1 MRGSI
6 LLLVSLA
13 LPLAAQTGPSASEAA
28 SAQSKLPQ
36 AVPASGQ
43 SSLGHVTVPAGTEVL
58 LQLKSGIDTKNSRV
72 GDGVYCQTT
81 FPVIVDN
88 VVAIPAGTYVKG
100 EIVKL
105 HRAGRV
111 KGRAEVRFRFTS
123 LIFPNGY
130 TVDMPGTVH
139 HDSGSASASV
149 DDEGN
154 IKADSQKGKDAATI
168 GKGAGIGA
176 AGGAIITGSRG
187 GVLGGTGIGTAA
199 GLATVLLT
207 RGQDVRIEPG
217 TSLRM
222 QLQLPLTVDVIWADP
237 GRAATE
243 VVPRATQDRRLALP
257 APPANPK

>member
-111 KGRAEVRFRFTS
+111 KGRAEVRFALPS
-123 LIFPNGY
+123 VGIQANGY
-130 TVDMPGTVH
+130 TVDTPGTVH
-139 HDSGSASASV
+139 TRSRSAKASRGRGRNTRPIARR
-149 DDEGN
+149 ERY
-154 IKADSQKGKDAATI
+154 AATNRQRR
-168 GKGAGIGA
+168 GDSRARRRYTSPGAGEGFLA
-176 AGGAIITGSRG
+176 APE
-187 GVLGGTGIGTAA
+187 LG
-199 GLATVLLT
+199 
-207 RGQDVRIEPG
+207 
-217 TSLRM
+217 
-222 QLQLPLTVDVIWADP
+222 
-237 GRAATE
+237 
-243 VVPRATQDRRLALP
+243 PRP
-257 APPANPK
+257 ARPRCF